1 MKLNLPAQNAPTA
14 TSTPSNPRQLKK
26 LLSTLPNSNMGEL
39 TKQTFQILRD
49 LNRQTMPNKHRLE
62 NLEMLRLLAH
72 EIFNNLK
79 KYFINRTLPLP
90 EKSQKIINLNQSILQ
105 ELVYGYEIIADES
118 ANKIDSKI
126 DDKTLSIAI
135 CRAINYLSEMLL
147 HYCEVYQPC
156 PKNLWHD
163 THQLYLFAESKNLV
177 DNIVIDKE
185 RETEKTTIGNSY
197 KQILLFT
204 LAQPVTLR
212 QSDSHRV
219 FKELFKWSQY
229 VSIQHEAEKSLI
241 GSIFC
246 MRVNEDTAPH
256 YLNED
261 DLAEDVIIRTLDA
274 SKLVSH
280 VEGLIAEQ
288 SKQQQ
293 TFVVGDTIPLET
305 LKTLV
310 SSWGKSPKRQFSRA
324 ERGGYINVAI
334 GLSNICKAIQDLSKK
349 EIPDKSGYGFF
360 KTPTF
365 SEEITIDS
373 RHDFFQTSET
383 SNKDP
388 NFTLESI
395 PTHADKSQQG
405 AQTHIEFGNTKENN
419 WDMVAKGRVLTDAY
433 DKDRLLINKDQ
444 LELHKK
450 NADSH
455 WQIVNISAGGYC
467 LRWNSD
473 DTSKA
478 QIGELI
484 ALQEFYADNNFKWH
498 IGTIRWMQF
507 TQANGL
513 EIGVQI
519 LSPEVVAATAQ
530 RANRLDETPFAC
542 LMLPDIKALE
552 QTSSIILPSYAFK
565 TDNKLVVQ
573 ILENKLNLTL
583 GETKEHTGSFTQ
595 FAYIDTELD
604 QGIKKQMKKEEPT
617 KNKDD
622 FDELWS
628 SL

>member
-1 MKLNLPAQNAPTA
+1 MKLNLPEQNTPTA
-14 TSTPSNPRQLKK
+14 TSTPSNPRKLKK
-26 LLSTLPNSNMGEL
+26 LLSVLPNSNMGEL

-49 LNRQTMPNKHRLE
+49 LNRQTMPSKHRLE
-62 NLEMLRLLAH
+62 NLEMLRVPAH

-90 EKSQKIINLNQSILQ
+90 EKSQKIVNLNQSLLQ
-105 ELVYGYEIIADES
+105 ELVYGYEIIAYES
-118 ANKIDSKI
+118 ANKIDTKI
-126 DDKTLSIAI
+126 NDKTLSTSI

-147 HYCEVYQPC
+147 HCCEVYELC

-177 DNIVIDKE
+177 DNIVIDKQ
-185 RETEKTTIGNSY
+185 REIEKTTIANSY

-204 LAQPVTLR
+204 LAQPITLR
-212 QSDSHRV
+212 QSDSDRV

-229 VSIQHEAEKSLI
+229 ANIQRETPTSLI
-241 GSIFC
+241 GSVFC

-256 YLNED
+256 YLNEN
-261 DLAEDVIIRTLDA
+261 DLAEDVIIRTLDT

-280 VEGLIAEQ
+280 VESLIAEQ
-288 SKQQQ
+288 SEQQQ
-293 TFVVGDTIPLET
+293 KFAVGDTIPLET

-324 ERGGYINVAI
+324 ERQGHINVAI
-334 GLSNICKAIQDLSKK
+334 GLSNICKAIQDSSKK
-349 EIPDKSGYGFF
+349 EIPDNSGYGFF
-360 KTPTF
+360 KTPAV
-365 SEEITIDS
+365 SEENSIDS

-383 SNKDP
+383 SEKDQ
-388 NFTLESI
+388 NFTLSSI
-395 PTHADKSQQG
+395 TTDDGKCQQEG
-405 AQTHIEFGNTKENN
+405 MAHIELGNTEDNM
-419 WDMVAKGRVLTDAY
+419 WDMVGKGRILTNTY
-433 DKDRLLINKDQ
+433 EKDKQLINEDQ
-444 LELHKK
+444 LELRKQ

-455 WQIVNISAGGYC
+455 WEMVNISAGGYC

-473 DTSKA
+473 HTSKA

-484 ALQEFYADNNFKWH
+484 ALQEFYADNNFKWN
-498 IGTIRWMQF
+498 IGAIRWMQF
-507 TQANGL
+507 TRKNDL
-513 EIGVQI
+513 EIGVKI
-519 LSPEVVAATAQ
+519 LSTEVVTATAQ

-552 QTSSIILPSYAFK
+552 QTSSTILPSYAFK
-565 TDNKLVVQ
+565 TNNKLVVQ
-573 ILENKLNLTL
+573 ILENKLNITL
-583 GETKEHTGSFTQ
+583 GETTEHTGSFTQ
-595 FAYIDTELD
+595 FAYINTELD
-604 QGIKKQMKKEEPT
+604 PRIKKAEAT